1 MKFITYQLNFTTW
14 TVWASGLLVKDALTL
29 VFNDDNKGELIYI
42 DVMVNYSARGY
53 GRMVKQE
60 HYYLDGRI
68 FDKHRKYMNKVDA
81 YRDNYVMPKLDTLK
95 NKEFKNVNAFIKEY
109 NKRAYNQYV

>member
-29 VFNDDNKGELIYI
+29 VFNDDKKGELIYI
-42 DVMVNYSARGY
+42 EVMINYSARGY
-53 GRMVKQE
+53 GRMTRQE

-68 FDKHRKYMNKVDA
+68 FDKHRRYMENVNN
-81 YRDNYVMPKLDTLK
+81 YRDIVVIPILNTLK
-95 NKEFKNVNAFIKEY
+95 WQRFKSVNAFIKEY
-109 NKRAYNQYV
+109 NKRAYK